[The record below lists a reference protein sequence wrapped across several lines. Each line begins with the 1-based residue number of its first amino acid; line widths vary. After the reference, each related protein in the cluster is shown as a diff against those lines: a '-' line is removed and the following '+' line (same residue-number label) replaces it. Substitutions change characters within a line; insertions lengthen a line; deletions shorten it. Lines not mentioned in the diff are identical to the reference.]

1 MKSYSTNLR
10 KGGGKS
16 YKLSRTKKGKN
27 CRSGKLKRYLK
38 QKPYKE
44 ESIKGV

>member
-16 YKLSRTKKGKN
+16 YRLNRTKKGKN
-27 CRSGKLKRYLK
+27 CRSGKQKKYLK
-38 QKPYKE
+38 QRPYKE
-44 ESIKGV
+44 ESTKEV